1 MLARQDAT
9 LRERVVFPIQPF
21 WSTRLIRIIGY
32 PLQLLN
38 ATEAHQKAGMPMGVK
53 GMKEIHN
60 MW

>member
-1 MLARQDAT
+1 M
-9 LRERVVFPIQPF
+9 VVSPIQPF

-38 ATEAHQKAGMPMGVK
+38 ATEAHQKGGMPMGVE

-60 MW
+60 IW